1 MKVREIEEME
11 NENGKRWKMKSEKGD
26 CVRGNLCT
34 TTPGGK
40 SND

>member
-1 MKVREIEEME
+1 MKVKEIEEME
-11 NENGKRWKMKSEKGD
+11 NENEKGN